1 MTSPWLPLLIAGAA
15 TLLGQSSAATHPAR
29 PDSAVPPVRRA
40 AAPARVPSV
49 WPDNEPAGLTR
60 LVAADGSD
68 KFYFA
73 PRTNVFIG
81 ARWTDT
87 VPRPASDGLPPVA
100 VVADP
105 ASKYGHVIEKWYYA
119 GEDDGW
125 HGIYA
130 LQGPPGF
137 GSPTGYRQ
145 LYFRMVARFSANW
158 QWHVTNTQKLFYFG
172 AQRNVGSPTQ
182 FFLSVSPNTVDFV
195 DQSGDR
201 ATSGDYRC
209 SARGLGITAG
219 QYFTVELWIQAN
231 SASGAADGNARIWVN
246 GTEITERLSALP
258 STWSYTGSSGLANRA
273 WLDRPGRS
281 TAFNGVQT
289 FLYWGGS
296 GDRKR
301 VNDHFDVSEFY
312 VSGQPF

>member
-1 MTSPWLPLLIAGAA
+1 MNHAFLPLLLAGAA
-15 TLLGQSSAATHPAR
+15 TLLTH
-29 PDSAVPPVRRA
+29 DSLPTR
-40 AAPARVPSV
+40 AAPADTSARGTAHGAAARRPSST
-49 WPDNEPAGLTR
+49 WPNNEPAGLTR

-73 PRTNVFIG
+73 PRTNVFAG

-87 VPRPASDGLPPVA
+87 VPRPASDNLPPVA

-105 ASKYGHVIEKWYYA
+105 ASKYGHVIQKWYYA

-137 GSPTGYRQ
+137 GSATGYRQ
-145 LYFRMVARFSANW
+145 LYFRMVARFSPNW
-158 QWHVTNTQKLFYFG
+158 QWHLTNTQKLFYFG
-172 AQRNVGSPTQ
+172 AQRNVGSPVQ
-182 FFLSVSPNTVDFV
+182 FFLSVSPNAIDFV
-195 DQSGDR
+195 DQSGDPS
-201 ATSGDYRC
+201 TTGDYRC
-209 SARGLGITAG
+209 GARGLGITAG

-231 SASGAADGNARIWVN
+231 SANGIADGNARVWIN
-246 GTEITERLSALP
+246 GTEITQRLSALP
-258 STWSYTGSSGLANRA
+258 STWSYTGSYGLANRA

-281 TAFNGVQT
+281 TTFNGVQT

-312 VSGQPF
+312 VSGEPF